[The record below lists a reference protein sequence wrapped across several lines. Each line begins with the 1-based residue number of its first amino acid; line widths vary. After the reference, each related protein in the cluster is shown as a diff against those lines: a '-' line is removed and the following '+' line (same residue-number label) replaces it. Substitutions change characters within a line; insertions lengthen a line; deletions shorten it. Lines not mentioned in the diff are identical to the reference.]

1 MPIPPPR
8 SSHAMRFLS
17 PTTLANR
24 LEVSIKTVRRWIAKG
39 DLPVDQFGHLQR
51 ISEDD
56 LNAFAA
62 TRRRRGCDR

>member
-8 SSHAMRFLS
+8 SPHAIRFLS
-17 PTTLANR
+17 PTTVANR

-39 DLPVDQFGHLQR
+39 DLPVHQFGHLQR

-56 LNAFAA
+56 LNTFAA
-62 TRRRRGCDR
+62 TSRGRAV